1 MLLWPMLLHWDSVIV
16 SWWNFEARFNEVSS
30 RWDDMFDD
38 ENDES
43 KYKSDTRLAT

>member
-16 SWWNFEARFNEVSS
+16 SWWNFEARFNEFSS

-38 ENDES
+38 GC
-43 KYKSDTRLAT
+43 KYKMTQGGLLDV